1 MSLTFYTSFARA
13 QNAHVLSVGRTK
25 KRERERKRDGVVFVF
40 LVLLLLFE
48 EREV

>member
-1 MSLTFYTSFARA
+1 VSLTFYTSFARA

-25 KRERERKRDGVVFVF
+25 KRERQRDGVVFVF